1 MMYHTNNK
9 TPTLFFLCREGRR
22 SPFMGLIHGG
32 WLVAKTL
39 KQEGVEVVF
48 TLSGGHIAAIYD
60 GCLREGIRVVDTR
73 HEQAAVHAAEGWAKA
88 TRKPGVALL
97 TAGPGVTDGVTGVAN
112 AYLAGSPV
120 LVIGGAAPLG
130 LWDRGALQ
138 EMNQIDLLRPITKWA
153 RTVYETARLSEY
165 TAAAFRQM
173 LSGKPG
179 PVFLEVPMDV
189 FNNFVDTDTAFDPGE
204 PANYRPVGRTYPDPE
219 LVSQAAELLEA
230 AERPVIMA
238 GTATWWCD
246 AAEPL
251 RQLAERIQAPVFLN
265 GAGRGCLPP
274 THPLFFT
281 ASRRKALEGADTI
294 LAVGTRMDFRLNH
307 GQPPLIPAQANVIWF
322 DLAGEDVGVNRGAA
336 VGLVG
341 DVGVSM
347 HELAEATKQLDA
359 SEWLEYIRTEERR
372 ALGRDGAL
380 MSSDA
385 VPMHPMRLCREI
397 RDFIDED
404 TTVVGDGGDIVSY
417 GGRVINVY
425 KPGYWLDPG
434 PMGCLGTGTGFAM
447 AAQLARPGKKVLIL
461 HGDGAFGLNGMEFES
476 MVRHKLPV
484 VSVIGNDGA
493 WGQIKHPQKAMVGH
507 ATAAELSPGIR
518 YDKMVEALGGYGEL
532 VERPEDIRPALERAF
547 ASGLPACINV
557 LIDPEKPYGRSTNV
571 AV

>member
-1 MMYHTNNK
+1 
-9 TPTLFFLCREGRR
+9 
-22 SPFMGLIHGG
+22 MGMIHGG
-32 WLVAKTL
+32 WLVAKIL
-39 KQEGVEVVF
+39 KREGVEVVF
-48 TLSGGHIAAIYD
+48 TLSGGHIAGIYD
-60 GCLREGIRVVDTR
+60 GCVREGIRVVDTR

-153 RTVYETARLSEY
+153 RTVHETSRLGEY
-165 TAAAFRQM
+165 TASAFRQM

-179 PVFLEVPMDV
+179 PVFLEMPMDV
-189 FNNFVDTDTAFDPGE
+189 LNNFADTDTLFDPGE
-204 PANYRPVGRTYPDPE
+204 PAHYRFNGRTAPDPNM
-219 LVSQAAELLEA
+219 VARAAALLEKA
-230 AERPVIMA
+230 QRPVIMA
-238 GTATWWCD
+238 GTAVWWCD

-251 RQLAERIQAPVFLN
+251 RLLAERLNAPVYLN

-274 THPLFFT
+274 THPLFFSS
-281 ASRRKALEGADTI
+281 SRRKALEGADTI
-294 LAVGTRMDFRLNH
+294 LAIGTRMDFRLNH
-307 GQPPLIPAQANVIWF
+307 GQPPLIPAESNLIWF

-336 VGLVG
+336 AALVG
-341 DVGVSM
+341 DVGLSM
-347 HELAEATKQLDA
+347 SQLTEATRQLPAGD
-359 SEWLEYIRTEERR
+359 WLTHIRDQERK
-372 ALGRDGAL
+372 AQERDETL

-385 VPMHPMRLCREI
+385 VPIHPMRFCREI

-417 GGRVINVY
+417 GGRVINVS

-447 AAQLARPGKKVLIL
+447 AAQIARPGQRVLIL

-476 MVRHKLPV
+476 MVRQKLPI
-484 VSVIGNDGA
+484 VSIIGNDGA
-493 WGQIKHPQKAMVGH
+493 WGQIKHPQRAIIGH

-518 YDKMVEALGGYGEL
+518 YDKMVEALGGHGEL
-532 VERPEDIRPALERAF
+532 VERPQDIRPALERAF
-547 ASGLPACINV
+547 ASGLPACVNV
-557 LIDPEKPYGRSTNV
+557 LIDPEKPYSRSTNV

>member
-1 MMYHTNNK
+1 
-9 TPTLFFLCREGRR
+9 
-22 SPFMGLIHGG
+22 MGLIHGG
-32 WLVAKTL
+32 WLVARLL
-39 KQEGVEVVF
+39 KREGVEVVF
-48 TLSGGHIAAIYD
+48 TLSGGHIAGIYD

-73 HEQAAVHAAEGWAKA
+73 HEQAAVHAAEGWAKT

-112 AYLAGSPV
+112 AYLAGSPI

-130 LWDRGALQ
+130 FWDRGALQ
-138 EMNQIDLLRPITKWA
+138 EMGQIDLLRPITKWA
-153 RTVYETARLSEY
+153 RTVHETSRLGEY
-165 TAAAFRQM
+165 VAMAFRQM

-179 PVFLEVPMDV
+179 PTFLEMPMDV
-189 FNNFVDTDTAFDPGE
+189 LNNFADTDTLFDPGD
-204 PANYRPVGRTYPDPE
+204 PVNYRAGGRTAPDPE
-219 LVSQAAELLEA
+219 AIVQAAAILEKSH
-230 AERPVIMA
+230 RPVIMA
-238 GTATWWCD
+238 GTAVWWCD

-274 THPLFFT
+274 SHPLFFT

-307 GQPPLIPAQANVIWF
+307 GQPPLIPAEAKLLWF
-322 DLAGEDVGVNRGAA
+322 DLAGEDIGVNRGAA

-341 DVGVSM
+341 DVGLSM
-347 HELAEATKQLDA
+347 RQLTEATRPPDTH
-359 SEWLEYIRTEERR
+359 EWLEHIRSEERR
-372 ALGRDGAL
+372 GLERDVATL
-380 MSSDA
+380 DSNA
-385 VPMHPMRLCREI
+385 VPIHPMRFCREI

-417 GGRVINVY
+417 GAKVINVA
-425 KPGYWLDPG
+425 KPGYWLDAG

-461 HGDGAFGLNGMEFES
+461 NGDGAFGLNGMEFES
-476 MVRHKLPV
+476 MVRQKLPI
-484 VSVIGNDGA
+484 VSIIGNDGA
-493 WGQIKHPQKAMVGH
+493 WGQIKHPQKAIIGH

-532 VERPEDIRPALERAF
+532 VERPEDIHPALERAF
-547 ASGLPACINV
+547 ASGLPACVNV
-557 LIDPEKPYGRSTNV
+557 LIDPDKPYGRSTNV

>member
-1 MMYHTNNK
+1 
-9 TPTLFFLCREGRR
+9 
-22 SPFMGLIHGG
+22 MGMIHGG

-39 KQEGVEVVF
+39 KKEGVEVVF

-73 HEQAAVHAAEGWAKA
+73 HEQAAVHAAEGWAKC

-120 LVIGGAAPLG
+120 LVIGGAAPLS

-138 EMNQIDLLRPITKWA
+138 EMNQIDLLRPITKWS
-153 RTVYETARLSEY
+153 RTVHETSRLAEY
-165 TAAAFRQM
+165 TASAFRQM
-173 LSGKPG
+173 LNGKPG
-179 PVFLEVPMDV
+179 PTFLEVPMDILNG
-189 FNNFVDTDTAFDPGE
+189 FSETETLFDPGE
-204 PANYRPVGRTYPDPE
+204 PAHYRAGGRIAPDPD
-219 LVSQAAELLEA
+219 LVVKAASLLEKA
-230 AERPVIMA
+230 QRPVIMA
-238 GTATWWCD
+238 GTAVWWCD

-265 GAGRGCLPP
+265 GAGRGCLAP

-281 ASRRKALEGADTI
+281 AARRKALERADTI
-294 LAVGTRMDFRLNH
+294 LAIGTRMDFRLNH
-307 GQPPLIPAQANVIWF
+307 GQPPLIPADANVIWF

-341 DVGVSM
+341 DVGLSM
-347 HELAEATKQLDA
+347 SQLTEATRQL
-359 SEWLEYIRTEERR
+359 SSEEWLSFIRSEERR
-372 ALGRDGAL
+372 AIERDSAAL
-380 MSSDA
+380 NSDA
-385 VPMHPMRLCREI
+385 SPIHPMRLCREI
-397 RDFIDED
+397 RDFIDEE

-417 GGRVINVY
+417 GGRVINVA
-425 KPGYWLDPG
+425 KPGYWLDAG

-447 AAQLARPGKKVLIL
+447 AAQLARPGKRVLIL

-476 MVRHKLPV
+476 MVRQKLPV

-493 WGQIKHPQKAMVGH
+493 WGQIKHPQKAIIGH
-507 ATAAELSPGIR
+507 ATAAELAPGIR

-547 ASGLPACINV
+547 ASGLPACVNV
-557 LIDPEKPYGRSTNV
+557 LIDPDKPYGRSTNV

>member
-1 MMYHTNNK
+1 
-9 TPTLFFLCREGRR
+9 
-22 SPFMGLIHGG
+22 MGLIHGG
-32 WLVAKTL
+32 WLVAKIL
-39 KQEGVEVVF
+39 KREGVEVIF

-60 GCLREGIRVVDTR
+60 GCMREGIRVVDTR
-73 HEQAAVHAAEGWAKA
+73 HEQAAVHAAEGWAKV

-153 RTVYETARLSEY
+153 RTVHETARLGEY
-165 TAAAFRQM
+165 TASAFRQM

-179 PVFLEVPMDV
+179 PVFLEMPMDV
-189 FNNFVDTDTAFDPGE
+189 LNNFADTDTLFDPGE
-204 PANYRPVGRTYPDPE
+204 PEHYRYTGKIAPDPQM
-219 LVSQAAELLEA
+219 VAKAAELLEQ

-238 GTATWWCD
+238 GTAVWWCD

-251 RQLAERIQAPVFLN
+251 RALAERISAPVYLN

-274 THPLFFT
+274 THPLFFSS
-281 ASRRKALEGADTI
+281 SRRKALEGADTI
-294 LAVGTRMDFRLNH
+294 LAIGTRMDFRLNH
-307 GQPPLIPAQANVIWF
+307 GQPPLIPANANLIWF
-322 DLAGEDVGVNRGAA
+322 DLAAEDIGVNRGAA
-336 VGLVG
+336 AALVG
-341 DVGVSM
+341 DVGLSM
-347 HELAEATKQLDA
+347 SQVAEATQQREGGPAD
-359 SEWLEYIRTEERR
+359 EWLNYIRETERKSQERDEA
-372 ALGRDGAL
+372 ALH
-380 MSSDA
+380 SDA
-385 VPMHPMRLCREI
+385 VPIHPLRLCREI

-417 GGRVINVY
+417 GGRIINVY
-425 KPGYWLDPG
+425 RPGYWLDAG
-434 PMGCLGTGTGFAM
+434 PMGTLGAGTGFAM
-447 AAQLARPGKKVLIL
+447 AAQLAHPGQKVLIL

-476 MVRHKLPV
+476 MVRQKLPV
-484 VSVIGNDGA
+484 VSIIGNDGA
-493 WGQIKHPQKAMVGH
+493 WGQIKHPQKAILGH

-518 YDKMVEALGGYGEL
+518 YDKMVAALGGYGEL

-557 LIDPEKPYGRSTNV
+557 LIDPEKPYSRSTNV

>member
-1 MMYHTNNK
+1 M
-9 TPTLFFLCREGRR
+9 
-22 SPFMGLIHGG
+22 IHGG
-32 WLVAKTL
+32 WLVAKIL
-39 KQEGVEVVF
+39 KREGVEVVF

-73 HEQAAVHAAEGWAKA
+73 HEQAAVHAAEGWAKC

-153 RTVYETARLSEY
+153 RTVHETARLAEY
-165 TAAAFRQM
+165 TASAFRQM

-179 PVFLEVPMDV
+179 PTFLEMPMDIL
-189 FNNFVDTDTAFDPGE
+189 NNFADTDTLFDPGE
-204 PANYRPVGRTYPDPE
+204 PANYRFGGHTAPDPD
-219 LVSQAAELLEA
+219 LVRKAAEILEQ
-230 AERPVIMA
+230 AEHPVIMA
-238 GTATWWCD
+238 GTAVWWCD

-274 THPLFFT
+274 TQPLFLT

-294 LAVGTRMDFRLNH
+294 LAIGTRMDFRLNH
-307 GQPPLIPAQANVIWF
+307 GQPPLIPAAAKVIWF
-322 DLAGEDVGVNRGAA
+322 DLTAEDIGVNRGAA
-336 VGLVG
+336 VALVG
-341 DVGVSM
+341 DVGISM
-347 HELAEATKQLDA
+347 RQLTEATKQLHGE
-359 SEWLEYIRTEERR
+359 EWLSYIRAEERR
-372 ALGRDGAL
+372 SLERDEAALN
-380 MSSDA
+380 SEA
-385 VPMHPMRLCREI
+385 VPIHPMRFCREI

-417 GGRVINVY
+417 GGRVINVS

-476 MVRHKLPV
+476 MVRQKLPI
-484 VSVIGNDGA
+484 VSIIGNDGA
-493 WGQIKHPQKAMVGH
+493 WGQIKHPQKAIIGH
-507 ATAAELSPGIR
+507 ATAAELTPGIR
-518 YDKMVEALGGYGEL
+518 YDKMVEALGGHGEL
-532 VERPEDIRPALERAF
+532 VERAEDIRPALERAF
-547 ASGLPACINV
+547 ASDLPACVNV
-557 LIDPEKPYGRSTNV
+557 LIDPEKPYSRSTNV

>member
-1 MMYHTNNK
+1 MAM
-9 TPTLFFLCREGRR
+9 
-22 SPFMGLIHGG
+22 IHGG
-32 WLVAKTL
+32 WLVAKIL
-39 KQEGVEVVF
+39 KREGVEVVF

-73 HEQAAVHAAEGWAKA
+73 HEQAAVHAAEGWAKC

-153 RTVYETARLSEY
+153 RTVHETSRLGEY
-165 TAAAFRQM
+165 TASAFRQM

-179 PVFLEVPMDV
+179 PTFLEMPMDIL
-189 FNNFVDTDTAFDPGE
+189 NNFADTDTLFDPGE
-204 PANYRPVGRTYPDPE
+204 PANYRFGGRTAPDPT
-219 LVSQAAELLEA
+219 LVFQAAALLEQ
-230 AERPVIMA
+230 AEHPVIMA
-238 GTATWWCD
+238 GTAVWWCD

-251 RQLAERIQAPVFLN
+251 RQLAERLQAPVFLN

-281 ASRRKALEGADTI
+281 ASRRKALEGADCI
-294 LAVGTRMDFRLNH
+294 LAIGTRMDFRLNH
-307 GQPPLIPAQANVIWF
+307 GQPPLIPAAAKVIWF
-322 DLAGEDVGVNRGAA
+322 DLTAEDVGVNRGAT

-341 DVGVSM
+341 DVGISM
-347 HELAEATKQLDA
+347 CQLTEATKQLHGE
-359 SEWLEYIRTEERR
+359 EWLTYIRGEERR
-372 ALGRDGAL
+372 SLERDAAA
-380 MSSDA
+380 MNSTA
-385 VPMHPMRLCREI
+385 VPIHPMRFCREI

-417 GGRVINVY
+417 GGRVINVS

-447 AAQLARPGKKVLIL
+447 AAQLARPSKKVLIL

-476 MVRHKLPV
+476 MVRQKLPI
-484 VSVIGNDGA
+484 VSIIGNDGA
-493 WGQIKHPQKAMVGH
+493 WGQIKHPQKAIIGH
-507 ATAAELSPGIR
+507 ATAAELTPGIR
-518 YDKMVEALGGYGEL
+518 YDKMVEALGGHGEL
-532 VERPEDIRPALERAF
+532 VERAEDIRPALERAF
-547 ASGLPACINV
+547 ASGLPACVNV
-557 LIDPEKPYGRSTNV
+557 LIDPEKPYSRSTNV

>member
-1 MMYHTNNK
+1 
-9 TPTLFFLCREGRR
+9 
-22 SPFMGLIHGG
+22 MGLLHGG
-32 WLVAKTL
+32 WLVARML
-39 KQEGVEVVF
+39 KREGVEVVF
-48 TLSGGHIAAIYD
+48 TLSGGHIAGIYD

-73 HEQAAVHAAEGWAKA
+73 HEQAAVHAAEGWAKT

-112 AYLAGSPV
+112 AYLAGSPI

-130 LWDRGALQ
+130 FWDRGALQ
-138 EMNQIDLLRPITKWA
+138 EMGQIDLLRPITKWA
-153 RTVYETARLSEY
+153 RTVHETSRLGEY
-165 TAAAFRQM
+165 VGMAFRQM

-179 PVFLEVPMDV
+179 PTFLEMPMDV
-189 FNNFVDTDTAFDPGE
+189 LNNFADTDTLFDLGE
-204 PANYRPVGRTYPDPE
+204 PANYRAGGRTAPDPE
-219 LVSQAAELLEA
+219 AVVQAAALLEKA
-230 AERPVIMA
+230 KRPVIMA
-238 GTATWWCD
+238 GTAVWWSN

-251 RQLAERIQAPVFLN
+251 RQLAERISAPVYLN

-281 ASRRKALEGADTI
+281 SSRRKALEGADTI
-294 LAVGTRMDFRLNH
+294 LAIGTKMDFRLNH
-307 GQPPLIPAQANVIWF
+307 GQPPLIPAEAKVLWF
-322 DLAGEDVGVNRGAA
+322 DLAAEDIGINRGAA

-341 DVGVSM
+341 DVGLSM
-347 HELAEATKQLDA
+347 RQVTEATKTIA
-359 SEWLEYIRTEERR
+359 NEEWLTYIRNEEKRGLER
-372 ALGRDGAL
+372 DAAALN
-380 MSSDA
+380 SDA
-385 VPMHPMRLCREI
+385 VPMHPMRFCREI

-417 GGRVINVY
+417 GGKVINVA
-425 KPGYWLDPG
+425 KPGYWLDAG

-447 AAQLARPGKKVLIL
+447 AAQLARPGKKVLL
-461 HGDGAFGLNGMEFES
+461 LSGDGAFGLNGMEFES
-476 MVRHKLPV
+476 MARQKLPI
-484 VSVIGNDGA
+484 VSIIGNDGA
-493 WGQIKHPQKAMVGH
+493 WGQIKHPQRAMIGH

>member
-1 MMYHTNNK
+1 
-9 TPTLFFLCREGRR
+9 
-22 SPFMGLIHGG
+22 MGMIHGG
-32 WLVAKTL
+32 WIVAKIL
-39 KQEGVEVVF
+39 KREGVEVVF

-60 GCLREGIRVVDTR
+60 GCKREGIRVVDTR
-73 HEQAAVHAAEGWAKA
+73 HEQAAVHAAEGWAKC
-88 TRKPGVALL
+88 TRTPGVAIL

-120 LVIGGAAPLG
+120 LIIGGAAPLS

-153 RTVYETARLSEY
+153 RTVHETTRLGEY
-165 TAAAFRQM
+165 TASAFRQM
-173 LSGKPG
+173 LNGKPG
-179 PVFLEVPMDV
+179 PTFLEMPMDV
-189 FNNFVDTDTAFDPGE
+189 LNNLVDTDTLIEPGE
-204 PANYRPVGRTYPDPE
+204 PASYRYGGRTAPDPDMI
-219 LVSQAAELLEA
+219 VKAAALLEKA
-230 AERPVIMA
+230 QHPVIMA
-238 GTATWWCD
+238 GTAVWWCD
-246 AAEPL
+246 ASEPL
-251 RQLAERIQAPVFLN
+251 RQLAERINAPVFLN

-274 THPLFFT
+274 GHPLFFT
-281 ASRRKALEGADTI
+281 LARRKALEGADTI
-294 LAVGTRMDFRLNH
+294 LAIGTRMDFRLGH
-307 GQPPLIPAQANVIWF
+307 GQPPLIPAQSNIIWF

-341 DVGVSM
+341 DVGLSTRY
-347 HELAEATKQLDA
+347 LAEATKQLNGAD
-359 SEWLEYIRTEERR
+359 WLDYIRAEERN
-372 ALGRDGAL
+372 ASARDEAA
-380 MSSDA
+380 MNSDA
-385 VPMHPMRLCREI
+385 VPVHPMRLCREI

-404 TTVVGDGGDIVSY
+404 TTVIGDGGDIVSY

-447 AAQLARPGKKVLIL
+447 AAQIARPGKKVLIL

-476 MVRHKLPV
+476 MVRQQLPI
-484 VSVIGNDGA
+484 VSSIGNDGA
-493 WGQIKHPQKAMVGH
+493 WGQIKHPQKAILGH

-532 VERPEDIRPALERAF
+532 VQRAEDIRPALERAF

-557 LIDPEKPYGRSTNV
+557 LIDPNKPYSRSTSV

>member
-1 MMYHTNNK
+1 
-9 TPTLFFLCREGRR
+9 
-22 SPFMGLIHGG
+22 MGMIHGG
-32 WLVAKTL
+32 WLVAKVL
-39 KQEGVEVVF
+39 KKEGVEVVF

-60 GCLREGIRVVDTR
+60 GCVREGIRVVDTR
-73 HEQAAVHAAEGWAKA
+73 HEQAAVHAAEGWAKC
-88 TRKPGVALL
+88 TRTPGVALL

-112 AYLAGSPV
+112 AYLAGSPI
-120 LVIGGAAPLG
+120 LVIGGAAPLS

-153 RTVYETARLSEY
+153 RTVHETARLSEY
-165 TAAAFRQM
+165 TSIAFRQM

-179 PVFLEVPMDV
+179 PTFLEMPMDV
-189 FNNFVDTDTAFDPGE
+189 LNNFVESEASEAYVDPGE
-204 PANYRPVGRTYPDPE
+204 PAYYRPAGRSAPE
-219 LVSQAAELLEA
+219 TEHVLKAAAILEQVQ
-230 AERPVIMA
+230 RPVIMA
-238 GTATWWCD
+238 GTAAWWCD

-251 RQLAERIQAPVFLN
+251 RRLAERIQAPVFLN

-274 THPLFFT
+274 THPLFFS
-281 ASRRKALEGADTI
+281 AARRKALEGADTI
-294 LAVGTRMDFRLNH
+294 LAIGTRMDFRLNH
-307 GQPPLIPAQANVIWF
+307 GQPPLIPAGAKLIWF
-322 DLAGEDVGVNRGAA
+322 DLAGEDIGANRGAA

-341 DVGVSM
+341 DVGISM
-347 HELAEATKQLDA
+347 SQVAEATRQHEEG
-359 SEWLEYIRTEERR
+359 EWLRYIRMEERR
-372 ALGRDGAL
+372 ALERDAASL
-380 MSSDA
+380 NSAA
-385 VPMHPMRLCREI
+385 VPIHPMRLCREI

-476 MVRHKLPV
+476 MVRQKLPV

-493 WGQIKHPQKAMVGH
+493 WGQIKHPQKAIVGH
-507 ATAAELSPGIR
+507 TTAAELSQGIR
-518 YDKMVEALGGYGEL
+518 YDKVVEALGGYGEL
-532 VERPEDIRPALERAF
+532 VERPEDIRPAIERAF
-547 ASGLPACINV
+547 ASGLPACVNV

>member
-1 MMYHTNNK
+1 
-9 TPTLFFLCREGRR
+9 
-22 SPFMGLIHGG
+22 MGLIHGG

-39 KQEGVEVVF
+39 KREGVEVVF
-48 TLSGGHIAAIYD
+48 TLSGGHIAGIYD
-60 GCLREGIRVVDTR
+60 GCVREGIRVVDTR
-73 HEQAAVHAAEGWAKA
+73 HEQAAVHAAEGWAKS

-112 AYLAGSPV
+112 AYLAGSPI
-120 LVIGGAAPLG
+120 LVIGGAAPLS

-153 RTVYETARLSEY
+153 RTVHETSRLAEY

-179 PVFLEVPMDV
+179 PTFLEMPMDV
-189 FNNFVDTDTAFDPGE
+189 LNNFADTDTLFDPGE
-204 PANYRPVGRTYPDPE
+204 PANYRFNGRTAPDPD
-219 LVSQAAELLEA
+219 LVTKAAALLDA

-238 GTATWWCD
+238 GTAVWWCD

-251 RQLAERIQAPVFLN
+251 RRLAERIQAPVFLN
-265 GAGRGCLPP
+265 GAGRGCLSPE
-274 THPLFFT
+274 HPLFFSS
-281 ASRRKALEGADTI
+281 SRRKALEGADTI
-294 LAVGTRMDFRLNH
+294 LAIGTRMDFRLNH
-307 GQPPLIPAQANVIWF
+307 GQPPLIPAGANMIWF
-322 DLAGEDVGVNRGAA
+322 DLAGEDIGVNRGAA

-341 DVGVSM
+341 DVGLSM
-347 HELAEATKQLDA
+347 SQVTAATEQKSSD
-359 SEWLEYIRTEERR
+359 SEWLAYIRGQEDSAMER
-372 ALGRDGAL
+372 DQKL

-385 VPMHPMRLCREI
+385 VPIHPMRFCREI

-417 GGRVINVY
+417 AGRVINVY

-447 AAQLARPGKKVLIL
+447 AAQIARPGQKVLIV

-476 MVRHKLPV
+476 MVRQKLPV
-484 VSVIGNDGA
+484 VSIIGNDGA
-493 WGQIKHPQKAMVGH
+493 WGQIKHPQRAIIGH
-507 ATAAELSPGIR
+507 ATAAELTPGTR

-532 VERPEDIRPALERAF
+532 VERAEDIRPALERAF
-547 ASGLPACINV
+547 ASGLPACVNV
-557 LIDPEKPYGRSTNV
+557 LIDPEKPYSRSTNV